1 MRHQRAYLP
10 LCCISL
16 PPFQRFLLPHQYTDF
31 IRILL
36 EAGQSVGVKYYTNV
50 SVASVTPPEEDAA
63 SQRPFITLE
72 DGRTFDA
79 DVVVGCDGAYSVV
92 RKVVEEEPTE
102 PQQTGL
108 ISFAGDVPMEEIAK
122 DPYLK
127 KDDIINGMPLWGTA
141 GGALRGTLFAV

>member
-1 MRHQRAYLP
+1 MSA
-10 LCCISL
+10 
-16 PPFQRFLLPHQYTDF
+16 
-31 IRILL
+31 
-36 EAGQSVGVKYYTNV
+36 SVGGVRGRERPER
-50 SVASVTPPEEDAA
+50 PPEEDAA

-108 ISFAGDVPMEEIAK
+108 ISVAGDVPMEEIAK